1 MSGKKEAAGA
11 QVVTEE
17 DEILQENV
25 EGDEELLDQLLK
37 ANEAIDTL
45 EHHKVTTDLNPSIPR
60 KPNQDELLR
69 QQVAQ
74 VLRKLELEVS

>member
-1 MSGKKEAAGA
+1 
-11 QVVTEE
+11 
-17 DEILQENV
+17 V

-45 EHHKVTTDLNPSIPR
+45 EHQKLATELNPSLQR
-60 KPNQDELLR
+60 KQANQDELLR

-74 VLRKLELEVS
+74 VLRKLEL